1 MSGKL
6 TRRVKRNQNL
16 MRRRRRRRGRII
28 LKTSRRTKR
37 IRKSPILKP

>member
-6 TRRVKRNQNL
+6 TRRVKKNQNL
-16 MRRRRRRRGRII
+16 RRSRRRRGRII